1 MVSSARKGDDRAA
14 VLQRGFAD
22 ARQVFNQHFAGYR
35 WLLSNLSAE
44 KHADINVILAFLIK
58 ALAQLGQPPQ
68 GHAPAA
74 NWEKLRDELRNALV
88 QQSKDPLSCCVID
101 VAERNSIAKQW
112 MFDMLDGVDLW
123 IRFGGF
129 RSFDTLTQFACKTGG
144 SAMMAIVCVLEVERP
159 GFEELAA
166 GAGQAIGLTQVL
178 VHSHAALR
186 RGRCLLPSDELKE
199 QGISLDETQPQ
210 DQRQPFCRMV
220 RSFAARIEQ
229 EFYESAALLHHV
241 SFDGQ
246 RVLKSLFALHW
257 ELLNHLKQ
265 DPLSVLRGRTELS
278 RREMAVLRLKHLL
291 GTEGSGV
298 PIVAAAGPASEFN
311 AEWKK

>member
-22 ARQVFNQHFAGYR
+22 ARQIFNQHFAAYR

-44 KHADINVILAFLIK
+44 KHADISVILAFLSK
-58 ALAQLGQPPQ
+58 ALGQLGQTPQ

-74 NWEKLRDELRNALV
+74 NWEKLRDELRSALV

-129 RSFDTLTQFACKTGG
+129 HSFDALAQFACKTGG
-144 SAMMAIVCVLEVERP
+144 STLMAIVCVLEVERP

-166 GAGQAIGLTQVL
+166 GAGEAIGLTQIL
-178 VHSHAALR
+178 VHSQAALR
-186 RGRCLLPSDELKE
+186 RGRCLLPIDEFKA
-199 QGISLDETQPQ
+199 QGISLDDAQPP
-210 DQRQPFCRMV
+210 DQRLKFCRMV

-229 EFYESAALLHHV
+229 EFYESAGLLHHV

-246 RVLKSLFALHW
+246 RVLKSLFAWHW
-257 ELLNHLKQ
+257 DLLNHLKQ
-265 DPLSVLRGRTELS
+265 DPLSVLTGRTDLS
-278 RREMAVLRLKHLL
+278 RRELAVLRLKHLL

-298 PIVAAAGPASEFN
+298 PIVAAAGPASEAN
-311 AEWKK
+311 AEGKK